1 MSEHITRRGFVA
13 AAAATAAGAVATGS
27 VSAALA
33 EEKTDDANDKAAG
46 QQDASAAPAEEA
58 PQKDSG
64 VMRVCISVNDLDRSL
79 AFFTDTFEYTLVGT
93 GILLAEEVSALYG
106 LEGGA
111 RYAMVKNAYQST
123 VIQLIEF
130 EARSGACIRTG
141 RNGYDPGYFDVAMR
155 CDDNKAVHKHL
166 TKLGYSYYCEPYE
179 YSTDWSDSTVCEAV
193 LCGVDEIPTTMIET
207 VSEPRPEFDG
217 LFKNITDI
225 ALVVSDT
232 DEADLFWTEVLGM
245 PKVYDEELSD
255 GLVDPI
261 LGLPEGTHA
270 RMIYYSGTNTPVI
283 EALKFSVEGEP
294 LKDVA
299 QPRNAGIFAM
309 AYIADDVDAVA
320 AKAKEAGFNVHGEPV
335 ECVLA
340 VFGRVRSVLID
351 GPDGMLAEVFQQL

>member
-1 MSEHITRRGFVA
+1 MVKHMTRRGFVGA
-13 AAAATAAGAVATGS
+13 AAGAAVAS
-27 VSAALA
+27 VGAGVVGAAMA
-33 EEKTDDANDKAAG
+33 DENKE
-46 QQDASAAPAEEA
+46 DASADNSKAEASAEAAPEE
-58 PQKDSG
+58 PQPDSG
-64 VMRVCISVNDLDRSL
+64 VMRVCISVNNLEKSL
-79 AFFTDTFEYTLVGT
+79 GFFSNMLEYTQVGA
-93 GILLAEEVSALYG
+93 GILLPDEVSALYG

-111 RYAMVKNAYQST
+111 RYAMGKNDYQST

-130 EARSGACIRTG
+130 EARTGACIREG

-166 TKLGYSYYCEPYE
+166 TKLGYTYYCEPYE

-193 LCGVDEIPTTMIET
+193 LCGIDGVPTTMIET

-225 ALVVSDT
+225 ALVVSDM
-232 DEADLFWTEVLGM
+232 DVADTFWTEVLGL
-245 PKVYDEELSD
+245 PKVYDEDLTD

-261 LGLPEGTHA
+261 MGLPEGTHS
-270 RMIYYSGTNTPVI
+270 RMVYYAGTNTPVI
-283 EALKFSVEGEP
+283 EALQFSAEGTS
-294 LKDVA
+294 LADVA
-299 QPRNAGIFAM
+299 KPENAGIFAM
-309 AYIADDVDAVA
+309 SYIVDDVDAVA
-320 AKAKEAGFNVHGEPV
+320 KKATDAGFTVHGDPV